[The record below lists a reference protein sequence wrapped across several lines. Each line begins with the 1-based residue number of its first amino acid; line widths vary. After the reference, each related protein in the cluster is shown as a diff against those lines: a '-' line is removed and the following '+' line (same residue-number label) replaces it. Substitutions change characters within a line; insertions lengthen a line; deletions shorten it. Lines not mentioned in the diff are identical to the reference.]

1 MPRRA
6 RATVRCASCGADN
19 DAQFRFCSACGS
31 PLGGAD
37 QPREVRKTVTVLF
50 CDATSSTRLGE
61 ELDAEALRRLMT
73 AYFDEIRA
81 VVEFHG
87 GKVEKFIG
95 DAAMAVFGVP
105 AVHEDDA
112 LRAIRAAAE
121 IRERLAIL
129 DERLRRAQGAAIAWR
144 IGVNTGEVV
153 ASSDAEGQRLVTG
166 DAVNVAARLEQAAQP
181 GEILLGAE
189 THRLVRESVVAEPIA
204 AIAVRGKA
212 EPVSAYRLLEV
223 TTVTG
228 REVRPLE
235 APLVGRQHQLRLLTD
250 AHRQAVEQRVC
261 HLFTLL
267 GPAGVGK
274 SRLIEEFQAT
284 LGDEVRSAY
293 GRCLAYG
300 RGITF
305 WPVTEALRSA
315 ATLSETDSPERAV
328 ARLSELL
335 AGEPEADR
343 IAAVAGELLGLESGV
358 GAPDETFWAVRKVF
372 EAVARTDRPLILV
385 LDDVH
390 WGEPAFL
397 DLVEHLADWTRDAP
411 ILLVCIGRP
420 ELLTLRPAWGGGKL
434 WSTTIQLEPLSGD
447 ESEELVGLLLGR
459 HAIDSALPT
468 RVAEM
473 AEGNPLFVEELLAML
488 IDRGQLVRDN
498 GAWTVTGDV
507 EPLNVPST
515 ISALLATRL
524 DGLAADDR
532 VVIER
537 ASVEGKVFHLAAVAA
552 MVPDRLREAVPAR
565 VAAMTRM
572 ELLRPTPA
580 VFDGQEAYRFR
591 HLLIRDAAYQA
602 LPKHDRA
609 DLHERLADWLERA
622 AGERLAESEE
632 IIAYHLEQAHRYRLE
647 LGPPDDAVRALGE
660 RAARRL
666 AAAGR
671 RSVDRGD
678 ARAAADLLGRAA
690 DLVERGSR
698 AWLSI
703 APDLGDALATEG
715 QMLPAD
721 ALLAEAI
728 ALAQEADD
736 RLAEARA
743 ALMRLPIRQGIASLA
758 GADVIGEAERLSAV
772 FEEFG
777 DEPYIVIANLEAAKN
792 LHHMG
797 RSADAQSRLGTL
809 LDRFESLPA
818 TYFGWLGAIIYRGST
833 PAADALAQLHD
844 LATRT
849 PQYGP
854 PETRFVRQ
862 QGALLGMLGE
872 FEQAHRLLEV
882 GREQLRDRGWL
893 FALAGTDA
901 DYLGPLLILE
911 GRYEEAAEVVRN
923 AYEGMRGMGDLSTSS
938 TAAGLLAAAS
948 AELGRFDDA
957 DRYARIALE
966 TSAHDDLISQILG
979 RRALARALAGGGQD
993 AEAER
998 LAREAVDLAVGT
1010 DWLDER
1016 GSTELDHGRV
1026 LHAAGRDADAVAAAQ
1041 RALVLFERKGVV
1053 PMVGRARE
1061 LIRAWG

>member
-1 MPRRA
+1 
-6 RATVRCASCGADN
+6 
-19 DAQFRFCSACGS
+19 
-31 PLGGAD
+31 LGGAD
-37 QPREVRKTVTVLF
+37 QAREVRKTVTILF

-61 ELDAEALRRLMT
+61 ELDAEALRGLMT

-87 GKVEKFIG
+87 GNVEKFIG

-112 LRAIRAAAE
+112 LRAVRAAAE
-121 IRERLAIL
+121 IRERLKIL
-129 DERLRRAQGAAIAWR
+129 DERMRRARGATIAWR
-144 IGVNTGEVV
+144 MGVNTGEVV
-153 ASSDAEGQRLVTG
+153 ASNDAAGQRLVTG

-189 THRLVRESVVAEPIA
+189 TRRLVRESVVAEPMA

-235 APLVGRQHQLRLLTD
+235 APLVGRQRQLRLLTE
-250 AHRQAVEQRVC
+250 AYRQAVDERVC

-274 SRLIEEFQAT
+274 SRLVDEFRAT
-284 LGDEVRSAY
+284 LGDEARSAY

-315 ATLSETDSPERAV
+315 ASLSETDSAERAL

-335 AGEPEADR
+335 TGEAEADR
-343 IAAVAGELLGLESGV
+343 IAAVVGELLGLESRV
-358 GAPDETFWAVRKVF
+358 HAPDEAFWAARKVF
-372 EAVARTDRPLILV
+372 ESVARTDRPLILV

-397 DLVEHLADWTRDAP
+397 DLVEHLAEWTRDAP
-411 ILLVCIGRP
+411 ILLVCIGRS
-420 ELLTLRPAWGGGKL
+420 ELLTLRPAWGGGKR
-434 WSTTIQLEPLSGD
+434 WSTTIQLEPLSAD

-459 HAIDSALPT
+459 YAIASALPM

-488 IDRGQLVRDN
+488 IDHGLLVRNNGSWTATGDIGQL
-498 GAWTVTGDV
+498 A
-507 EPLNVPST
+507 VPST

-524 DGLAADDR
+524 DGLTTDDR
-532 VVIER
+532 IVIER

-552 MVPDRLREAVPAR
+552 MVPDRLREEVPAR
-565 VAAMTRM
+565 VAAMSRT

-580 VFDGQEAYRFR
+580 VFEGQEAYRFR

-602 LPKHDRA
+602 LSKHDRA
-609 DLHERLADWLERA
+609 DLHERFADWLERA

-647 LGPPDDAVRALGE
+647 LSPPDAAARALGV
-660 RAARRL
+660 RAAHRL

-671 RSVDRGD
+671 RSLDRGD
-678 ARAAADLLGRAA
+678 ARAAADLLGRAT
-690 DLVERGSR
+690 DLVERGSS

-703 APDLGDALATEG
+703 APNLGEALGAEG
-715 QMLPAD
+715 QMLSAD

-728 ALAQEADD
+728 ALAQGAGD
-736 RLAEARA
+736 RLTEARA
-743 ALMRLPIRQGIASLA
+743 AMMRLPIRQGIASLA
-758 GADVIGEAERLSAV
+758 GADVIAEAERLLTV

-777 DEPYIVIANLEAAKN
+777 DERYIVIAYFEAARN
-792 LHHMG
+792 LHHIG
-797 RSADAQSRLGTL
+797 HSAEAQSRLAAL
-809 LDRFESLPA
+809 LDRFEGLPA
-818 TYFGWLGAIIYRGST
+818 WYFGWLGAIIYRGST
-833 PAADALAQLHD
+833 PAADALAQLHE
-844 LATRT
+844 LASRT
-849 PQYGP
+849 QEYGP

-862 QGALLGMLGE
+862 QGALLGMLGKFDE
-872 FEQAHRLLEV
+872 AHRLLEV
-882 GREQLRDRGWL
+882 GREQLKDRGWL

-911 GRYEEAAEVVRN
+911 GRHEEAADVVRS
-923 AYEGMRGMGDLSTSS
+923 AYEAMRGMGDLSTSS
-938 TAAGLLAAAS
+938 TAAGLLAIAS
-948 AELGRFDDA
+948 AELGRFEDA
-957 DRYARIALE
+957 ERYARIALE
-966 TSAHDDLISQILG
+966 TSARDDLISQILG
-979 RRALARALAGGGQD
+979 RRARARALASGGHHP
-993 AEAER
+993 EAEH
-998 LAREAVDLAVGT
+998 LSREAVELAART

-1026 LHAAGRDADAVAAAQ
+1026 LHSAGRDVDAVAAAQ
-1041 RALVLFERKGVV
+1041 RALALFEEKGVV
-1053 PMVGRARE
+1053 PLVNRTRE
-1061 LIRAWG
+1061 LIRAWS